1 MLKKVLLAL
10 FLVAALGG
18 TFVVAATTV
27 ATANDDRK

>member
-18 TFVVAATTV
+18 TFIVVATTT
-27 ATANDDRK
+27 AIANDDRK